1 MFEIQTGKKNTF
13 RGGIHPQLDEKLTA
27 PKRTVQMPI
36 PDKVRIP
43 LLQHI
48 GGLAKPLVK
57 VGDTV
62 KTGQPVGEASGF
74 VSSFIHSTISG
85 KVSALK
91 KLPVSVM
98 KYGLCVEITSDG
110 QDEKYWVPENLQ
122 NWASL
127 DRDTIKNRIFSAGIV
142 GMGGAGFPTH
152 VKISAMDTKKI
163 EFVIINGVECEPYLD
178 ADRDI
183 MCTNPDKVIQGLL
196 MVMKV
201 IGCRY
206 GYIGIEK
213 DKPDAIKIIG
223 EKLINIP
230 QVQLVPLE
238 VKYPQGAEKQ
248 LIYSVS
254 KREVPQGALPMDV
267 GAIVIN
273 AATSTAI
280 FEAVTENKP
289 LIERNMTI
297 AGNCL
302 SESVNVR
309 TRIGTIISTIID
321 YLGGFKTNPS
331 KAVMGGPMMGET
343 IFSLDLPV
351 TKTTSGLIFLTEEET
366 NRYQMKPC
374 IRCGRCVDIC
384 PAGISPAQIGQ
395 AVEFD
400 NLQIAESLG
409 IFNCIKCGCC
419 SYVCPAKRELV
430 QLIKLGEL
438 QIKKNKGQKS

>member
-1 MFEIQTGKKNTF
+1 MFDIDVKRKYTF
-13 RGGIHPQLDEKLTA
+13 NGGIHPHLDGKLVLPKKFIQLPL
-27 PKRTVQMPI
+27 

-48 GGLAKPLVK
+48 GGTAKPLVK

-62 KTGQPVGEASGF
+62 KTGQPIGEASGF
-74 VSSFIHSTISG
+74 VSAFIHSTISG
-85 KVSALK
+85 KVTALK

-98 KYGLCVEITSDG
+98 KYGLCAEITSDG
-110 QDEKYWVPENLQ
+110 QDDKFWVHEKVDDWTK
-122 NWASL
+122 L
-127 DRDTIKNRIFSAGIV
+127 DKETIKNRIFSAGIV

-152 VKISAMDTKKI
+152 VKLTPGDTKKI
-163 EFVIINGVECEPYLD
+163 EFIIINGVECEPYLD

-183 MCTNPDKVIQGLL
+183 MCTNPDKVIQGLQ
-196 MVMKV
+196 MVMSA
-201 IGCRY
+201 IGCEC
-206 GYIGIEK
+206 GFIGIEK
-213 DKPDAIKIIG
+213 DKPDAISIIG
-223 EKLINIP
+223 DKLKDVRNIK
-230 QVQLVPLE
+230 LVPLE

-248 LIYSVS
+248 LIYSIS
-254 KREVPQGALPMDV
+254 KREIPQGALPMDV
-267 GAIVIN
+267 GALVIN

-289 LIERNMTI
+289 LIERSMTI

-302 SESVNVR
+302 NESVNIR
-309 TRIGTIISTIID
+309 TRIGTIISSVINH
-321 YLGGFKTNPS
+321 LGGFKVQPA
-331 KAVMGGPMMGET
+331 KAIMGGPMMGET
-343 IFSLDLPV
+343 LFSLDLPV
-351 TKTTSGLIFLTEEET
+351 TKTTSGLIFLAEEET

-395 AVEFD
+395 AVEFN
-400 NLQIAESLG
+400 NLQLAESLG

-430 QLIKLGEL
+430 QLIKLGEQ
-438 QIKKNKGQKS
+438 QIKKNRGK